1 MRGNT
6 KGDCMTPQ
14 QQQIVQK
21 TFPQLEKHEDRLADL
36 LYQEL
41 FRLEPKAK
49 ALFRGDMP
57 EQQKKLMRMLRVAV
71 ENINNQ
77 TELHPMLYN
86 LGMIHQSYGIEPHH
100 FVSFGSALMFA
111 IRNVL
116 KEQFTKE
123 VEESWNAA
131 YHYFVLT
138 MKNFPHSDE
147 KVQLP
152 HH

>member
-1 MRGNT
+1 
-6 KGDCMTPQ
+6 MTTHQ
-14 QQQIVQK
+14 QETVRT
-21 TFPQLEKHEDRLADL
+21 TFALLEEHEERLADL

-49 ALFRGDMP
+49 ALFRGDLQ

-77 TELHPMLYN
+77 AELQPMLYN

-100 FVSFGSALMFA
+100 FISFGTALIHA
-111 IRNVL
+111 IRIVL
-116 KEQFTKE
+116 KEKFTHD
-123 VEESWNAA
+123 VEEAWNAA

-147 KVQLP
+147 PVQLP
-152 HH
+152 HN